1 MSYENYK
8 NCVEEVKDKNGKVI
22 KYHDV
27 VRTSRGEIL
36 LVGFGVNH
44 HHKTKGLNAVNDFIG
59 AHDWLDVYPD
69 GELEILGNVDF
80 LGGTAMNK
88 QEKLLKFLESLT
100 SGFRKLKLLIVV
112 LTYGKNGASIKL
124 IKWVGANGFRCL

>member
-8 NCVEEVKDKNGKVI
+8 NCVEEIKDKNGKVI

-44 HHKTKGLNAVNDFIG
+44 HHKIKGLNAFNNFIG
-59 AHDWLDVYPD
+59 AHDWLDVYQD
-69 GELEILGNVDF
+69 GQYTGDVHVAEITYITDYAQQDGY
-80 LGGTAMNK
+80 
-88 QEKLLKFLESLT
+88 
-100 SGFRKLKLLIVV
+100 VV
-112 LTYGKNGASIKL
+112 LGIK
-124 IKWVGANGFRCL
+124 

>member
-44 HHKTKGLNAVNDFIG
+44 HPQVLAALLETLNCN
-59 AHDWLDVYPD
+59 
-69 GELEILGNVDF
+69 
-80 LGGTAMNK
+80 T
-88 QEKLLKFLESLT
+88 LLNTL
-100 SGFRKLKLLIVV
+100 
-112 LTYGKNGASIKL
+112 
-124 IKWVGANGFRCL
+124 

>member
-1 MSYENYK
+1 MSYENHK

-44 HHKTKGLNAVNDFIG
+44 HHKTKGLNAFNNFIG

-80 LGGTAMNK
+80 FGRGSD
-88 QEKLLKFLESLT
+88 E
-100 SGFRKLKLLIVV
+100 
-112 LTYGKNGASIKL
+112 
-124 IKWVGANGFRCL
+124 